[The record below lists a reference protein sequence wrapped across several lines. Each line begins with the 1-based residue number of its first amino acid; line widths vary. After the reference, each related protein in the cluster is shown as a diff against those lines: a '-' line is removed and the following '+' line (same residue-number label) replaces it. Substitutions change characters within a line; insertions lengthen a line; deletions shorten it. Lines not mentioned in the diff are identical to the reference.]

1 MHTRQHIAVTQICAI
16 FSIAYVSY
24 VHILYLRRQGAILM
38 TPCMSVPISTTT
50 NCELFKTLTL
60 RIIIMIS
67 YALQLLDRQ

>member
-1 MHTRQHIAVTQICAI
+1 MHTHQHIAVTQISAR
-16 FSIAYVSY
+16 FSIAFVSY
-24 VHILYLRRQGAILM
+24 MHILYLSCQGAILM

>member
-1 MHTRQHIAVTQICAI
+1 MHTRRHIAVTQISARL
-16 FSIAYVSY
+16 SIAFISY
-24 VHILYLRRQGAILM
+24 VHILYVRHQGAILM

>member
-1 MHTRQHIAVTQICAI
+1 MHTRQHIAVTQISAR
-16 FSIAYVSY
+16 FSIAVVSY
-24 VHILYLRRQGAILM
+24 VHILYLRHQGAILM
-38 TPCMSVPISTTT
+38 TPCMSVPISTTI